1 MEKMSQMSP
10 LDGTRDSDLQITSN
24 KPTSFLS
31 MNEKLEEKT
40 EELSKLS
47 TMMSAMLMTGQG
59 SRRKKRYTED
69 GRLCSSA
76 FAQDG
81 QTFFDCTATR
91 SPDGQNKNKE
101 WCYVDAS
108 AKGDKPWD
116 YCKPIMDY
124 DKIREQNQDQLKQ
137 FTIKARK
144 VNSDIEANIGPGQQS
159 LDDLKKVRQ
168 GQAELDQKINQLI
181 NQIATINNNMQ
192 NLFNTKSQW
201 EKEEEK
207 AVDLASK
214 IDQRR
219 DKKKEDEANN
229 KPSEMDKTEDTI
241 KKETADTKAMIA
253 PFLQS
258 RVISPLFTCEG
269 MLMYEEDSYGDGLMG
284 QYFDNESFLGDF
296 KEQKDTNIDFDWT
309 GASPIAGV
317 NPSNFSVRWEGFIY
331 APVST
336 NYQFA
341 IECDDGATITLN
353 NKIIVSHQM
362 YSASSESK
370 GRVDKWLN
378 NEVQKRK
385 QPGRNYNKSIS
396 APVKLTGGSKFKI
409 VVSYYHSVHDDF
421 KDNEKAFVRLYW
433 QSDEFEETLVTR
445 MYLYSSNSFAPLK
458 LSGFSSDIAVVR
470 KLLENDLA
478 FKNSDQYILQDV
490 PTDFQGLS
498 SLKLNVKHMD
508 KELLLY
514 SNIPVIVYLGRLAH
528 YPNPVPNDFEN
539 TGEFMSLLQVQKPNG
554 NASQAMQSLNSD
566 RSALVKIYKKKFD
579 AGKIRIPLNRKSI
592 NVKGIPLVV
601 FFGFDSQ
608 ISSPITCGGDEIWIS
623 NPSSASFK
631 SCDQSSYYDG
641 NWKCRNGFNGK
652 NKDTE
657 GSTWAS
663 RREGIG
669 AWVNVEFK
677 ALHQVTKI
685 RFYNRRIPSER
696 NSLIVATFSNGD
708 DFEMKL
714 KNLDEVQEFKMEPP
728 INTSFVK
735 FTIKGVYG
743 TINNGGSFQVFG
755 TKCIDAD
762 DLDKAPAPQAKGLM
776 KIAGVNPKAMPALF
790 KNEDSKPV
798 MLTCKD
804 SLSNT
809 KKLDHLKQKPGNKV
823 TVRCQESC
831 ANAKGPVYGDG
842 KYSKDSA
849 ICKAAFHAQK
859 LKAEGGEVV
868 IVFEAGQNSYKGVN
882 RNGIKAKNKGRSD
895 ITLTFEAK
903 DSKEDI
909 ILQTGSKVDVRQEG
923 KWLPGVI
930 NQIKDTPNGQNIIIT
945 IEGAES
951 SKNPIETHYPNKK
964 VVKACGDKVK
974 NRDCKGSRKDT
985 NKNRPIKVKF
995 VSQSYNT
1002 PGDFLL
1008 DKGQTFGKCG
1018 KAYGWSK
1025 DMSGRI
1031 KPRQGGN
1038 KPELDSLVEF
1048 PPDSKSKFCNK
1059 PSPDVLCDKVNW
1071 SVKVGHGKFN
1081 VKIYVGDP
1089 QANTKVDLKINDDY
1103 IAENTT
1109 VPKGELKVF
1118 EGAFD
1123 SLNEYLTIKSD
1134 CKDDC
1139 EYAMSKM
1146 NMVEV
1151 YPFEEKSRKE
1161 PEPEPEQRD
1170 NTCGNAIS
1178 GGKCSKG
1185 PDVTHC
1191 VFEDAS
1197 DEGTKF
1203 CTGNMLLV
1211 EVSKQ
1216 YRCVQQRGKFKC
1228 VKRKYKDQGE
1238 CVFYCPGKCE
1248 RSMCLG

>member
-10 LDGTRDSDLQITSN
+10 LESEN
-24 KPTSFLS
+24 KFRERTSFLS
-31 MNEKLEEKT
+31 VNENLET

-47 TMMSAMLMTGQG
+47 TMVNAMMMTGQG
-59 SRRKKRYTED
+59 GRKKKRYTED
-69 GRLCSSA
+69 GRLCASA

-124 DKIREQNQDQLKQ
+124 DKIREENQEQLKQ
-137 FTIKARK
+137 FSIKARK
-144 VNSDIEANIGPGQQS
+144 VNTDIESNISPGQQS

-201 EKEEEK
+201 EKEENK
-207 AVDLASK
+207 AVDLAEK
-214 IDQRR
+214 IDHRL

-229 KPSEMDKTEDTI
+229 QPTEMDKTEDTI
-241 KKETADTKAMIA
+241 KKEIASNKCVIA

-258 RVISPLFTCEG
+258 RIISPLFTCEG
-269 MLMYEEDSYGDGLMG
+269 MLMYEEDSYGDGLVG
-284 QYFDNESFLGDF
+284 QYFDNESFLGDY
-296 KEQKDTNIDFDWT
+296 KEQKDPNIDFDWT
-309 GASPIAGV
+309 GASPIEGV

-331 APVST
+331 APVT
-336 NYQFA
+336 ANYQFA
-341 IECDDGATITLN
+341 VECDDGATVTLN

-370 GRVDKWLN
+370 GRVDKWLT
-378 NEVQKRK
+378 NEVNKRR
-385 QPGRNYNKSIS
+385 QPGKNYNKSTS
-396 APVKLTGGSKFKI
+396 THVKLTGGSKFKI

-421 KDNEKAFVRLYW
+421 RDNEKAFVRLYW
-433 QSDEFEETLVTR
+433 QSDEFEETLVSR
-445 MYLYSSNSFAPLK
+445 MYLYSSNSYAPLK
-458 LSGFSSDIAVVR
+458 VSGFSSDTAVVR

-478 FKNSDQYILQDV
+478 FKNSEEYILQDI
-490 PTDFQGLS
+490 PTEFQGS
-498 SLKLNVKHMD
+498 TTLKLNVKHMD
-508 KELLLY
+508 KELKFY

-528 YPNPVPNDFEN
+528 YPNPIPNDFEN
-539 TGEFMSLLQVQKPNG
+539 TGEYMSLLQIKKPN
-554 NASQAMQSLNSD
+554 NNQSHQSIDSN
-566 RSALVKIYKKKFD
+566 RSALIEIHKKKFD
-579 AGKIRIPLNRKSI
+579 AGKILIPLNRKSI
-592 NVKGIPLVV
+592 NVKGIPLIV

-608 ISSPITCGGDEIWIS
+608 ISSPISCGGDEMWIS
-623 NPSSASFK
+623 DPNSANFKGCSESSFWE
-631 SCDQSSYYDG
+631 G
-641 NWKCRNGFNGK
+641 NWKCRNGLNGK

-669 AWVNVEFK
+669 AWLNVEFK
-677 ALHQVTKI
+677 ALFQVSKI
-685 RFYNRRIPSER
+685 KVMNRRNPAER
-696 NSLIVATFSNGD
+696 NSLIIATFSNGEE
-708 DFEMKL
+708 FEMKL
-714 KNLDEVQEFKMEPP
+714 KNLDEVQEFKVEPP
-728 INTSFVK
+728 VKTNFVK

-743 TINNGGSFQVFG
+743 TINNGASFQVYG

-762 DLDKAPAPQAKGLM
+762 DLDKDPAPQAKGLM
-776 KIAGVNPKAMPALF
+776 KVAGINPKSMPALF
-790 KNEDSKPV
+790 KNQNTKPV
-798 MLTCKD
+798 SLTCKD
-804 SLSNT
+804 SLSNS
-809 KKLDHLKQKPGNKV
+809 KKLDHVKQKPGNKV
-823 TVRCQESC
+823 TVSCLEGC
-831 ANAKGPVYGDG
+831 ANSKGPVYGDG
-842 KYSKDSA
+842 KYSKDSS

-859 LKAEGGEVV
+859 LKPEGGLVM
-868 IVFEAGQNSYKGVN
+868 IVFQQGENSYKGVN
-882 RNGIKAKNKGRSD
+882 RNGIKTKSKGRSD
-895 ITLTFEAK
+895 ITLTFESVETK
-903 DSKEDI
+903 DEI
-909 ILQTGSKVDVRQEG
+909 ILQTGTKVDVRQDN

-930 NQIKDTPNGQNIIIT
+930 NQIKDNPVGQSILIT

-951 SKNPIETHYPNKK
+951 SSKPIETHYPNKK
-964 VVKACGDKVK
+964 TVKPCGEKVK
-974 NRDCKGSRKDT
+974 DRDCKGSRKNT
-985 NKNRPIKVKF
+985 NQSRPIKIKF
-995 VSQSYNT
+995 VPESYNI
-1002 PGDFLL
+1002 PGDYLL
-1008 DKGQTFGKCG
+1008 DKGKTFGKCG

-1031 KPRQGGN
+1031 KSRQGGS
-1038 KPELDSLVEF
+1038 KPEMDTLVEF

-1059 PSPDVLCDKVNW
+1059 PSPDVLCDNVTW
-1071 SVKVGHGKFN
+1071 SVKVGHGKYN
-1081 VKIYVGDP
+1081 VKLYIGDP
-1089 QANTKVDLKINDDY
+1089 QANSKIDLKINDEY

-1109 VPKGELKVF
+1109 VPKGELKIF
-1118 EGAFD
+1118 EGAYD
-1123 SLNEYLTIKSD
+1123 SLNEYLTVKSD

-1146 NMVEV
+1146 NMIEIF
-1151 YPFEEKSRKE
+1151 PFEEKSMKVE
-1161 PEPEPEQRD
+1161 EPEPEQKD
-1170 NTCGNAIS
+1170 NTCGNAVM
-1178 GGKCSKG
+1178 GGKCSQG

-1216 YRCVQQRGKFKC
+1216 YRCIQQRGKFKC
-1228 VKRKYKDQGE
+1228 VKRQYKDQGE
-1238 CVFYCPGKCE
+1238 CVFFCPGKCE
-1248 RSMCLG
+1248 KSMCLG